1 MKDKKIE
8 EIFEEKLKETQKEEF
23 GSWKNLLI
31 IIIAMALIYA
41 VALLLWNMYSGYL
54 ENKHYYPYIK
64 MKDSGYK
71 KSY

>member
-54 ENKHYYPYIK
+54 ENKHYILIK
-64 MKDSGYK
+64 DEDRLKNF
-71 KSY
+71 